1 MAAPKTSADG
11 AAVAGGGRGN
21 DRVRPA
27 VALFLG
33 ASAMFANMYATQAIL
48 PDIEHALDVSPAAA
62 GLSITVVVV
71 GVAIGGWVHGPLS
84 DRVGRARVMVASAAL
99 LILPT
104 ALVGFAPNLAA
115 LLALRAAQGLL
126 MPGLLVVAVPYVSE
140 RFRGPAA
147 GAAMGAYTASLV
159 FGGFVGR
166 VGTALIAEQLGW
178 RTAIELLVFPTMLG
192 ALAMWRWLPRDAP
205 SHSGRRLS
213 GTLGAQLRNRLL
225 LLNALCAASVF
236 FGFVGIFTY
245 ATYRL
250 TSPAIG
256 LGLGGAGLVYGV
268 WLVGVLVPPA
278 GALAHRLGPQRLLPT
293 LIAIEVAGVAMT
305 SVDSLAVIIA
315 GLALMA
321 FAMFSTVTTCQ
332 LLIPRL
338 VDRDRGSATSL
349 HLTIYYAGGGLGAY
363 LPGLLLDQGWNRLV
377 AVCALAVAAGL
388 VASLVLRFR
397 VPAAA

>member
-1 MAAPKTSADG
+1 MAGPATRAESG
-11 AAVAGGGRGN
+11 AGVAGE
-21 DRVRPA
+21 RVRPA
-27 VALFLG
+27 AALFLG

-48 PDIEHALDVSPAAA
+48 PDIEHAFDVTPAAA
-62 GLSITVVVV
+62 GLTITVVVV

-99 LILPT
+99 LIVPT
-104 ALVGFAPNLAA
+104 ALIGFAPSLPL

-166 VGTALIAEQLGW
+166 VGTALIAEPLGW
-178 RTAIELLVFPTMLG
+178 RSALELLVVPTMLG
-192 ALAMWRWLPRDAP
+192 ALAMWQWLPRDLP
-205 SHSGRRLS
+205 THSGRRLR
-213 GTLGAQLRNRLL
+213 GTIGSQLQNRLL

-250 TSPAIG
+250 TSPEIG
-256 LGLGGAGLVYGV
+256 LGLGAAGLVYGV
-268 WLVGVLVPPA
+268 WLVGVFVPAA
-278 GALAHRLGPQRLLPT
+278 GALAHRLGPQRLLPA
-293 LIAIEVAGVAMT
+293 LIALELVGVMMT
-305 SVDSLAVIIA
+305 GVDRLAVIVA
-315 GLALMA
+315 GLAVMA

-349 HLTIYYAGGGLGAY
+349 HLTLYYLGGGLGAY
-363 LPGLLLDQGWNRLV
+363 LPGLVLDQGWGRLV
-377 AVCALAVAAGL
+377 AFCAAAVAVGL
-388 VASLVLRFR
+388 ACSLTLRLLL
-397 VPAAA
+397 PP